1 MKNGTHIK
9 KKWMQFKVSALSASI
24 TALIVS
30 SIPTQISAS
39 DIDIY
44 QSGGTGAINIYL
56 MLDVSGSM
64 GSTSLP
70 DDYGYTATKE
80 VCNSSKG
87 ITYTQSNAG
96 TNYITFE
103 DKGNNK
109 GNYKKEG
116 NNYVFVGE
124 KKGKYIIKKI
134 DTKTF
139 TGASR
144 YNATEVTVES
154 CNNVSTN
161 ICPASWSSWSYW
173 DDRWVWSGTTLS
185 KTLSKHGYDYAQSG
199 EAYCLVKETDLNISD
214 INDQNYLKKIKKIC
228 EPVEGKTGEYN
239 CLTRLANL
247 KKGFYE
253 LINSSEITKDHNFAI
268 GQYTGDSTNN
278 GGIGTLLNFTSMD
291 SVGKASISRS
301 VSNLIAAG
309 GTPIAAA
316 YQEASSKITTG
327 NSLSNAK
334 PSCSGNGIYF
344 LTDGQPDPATTDL
357 FEAEKVTDSA
367 LDYIYGRDRYGNNL
381 TTDHWRRVAGKAK
394 TLYDSP
400 KLIKTATVGFGGGYY
415 LSSDYAK
422 NGEFNCSVYSHP
434 EKGLC
439 LWGTKKQQ
447 YGQGGFY
454 NAQSAED
461 IVGSIKQFVSDV
473 SVPVEGSTMGTST
486 IPVDALNSTQLQPYS
501 YFPMFKPLIGTK
513 AQLWV
518 GNLKKFK
525 VSNGSIY
532 DTQDATVFDQDQ
544 IRAKLRDFWF
554 SDAGSSDA
562 DPSVGWGGHL
572 SRLKANNLPKMD
584 GAPDLN
590 RKLYINRGDELVE
603 ASVVL
608 SDANK
613 LANSEYLYG
622 LLGFSKLKQADFDTL
637 KTMNS
642 AQQLEYLKGKT
653 DARGHQLGSVLHS
666 TPVLLTQKGAV
677 EVVKG
682 VQSSKNREDYIMF
695 GTTQGVLH
703 IVKAGQQDS
712 AAVDVNGGTDVFSFV
727 PQEFIANQAKGFAES
742 LAMGRTDSVDTF
754 FYGVD
759 GPWVAHTVYEPQVTD
774 TYKEVDGEKV
784 LESTSGSL
792 VVKAD
797 SKKSHQYVYGGLR
810 MGGRSYYALNLS
822 DMSAPKLMFHIDPVA
837 ATAAT
842 DPLYHMGQS
851 WSKPSL
857 AYIRWNG
864 EKKLAMIVGGGYDTK
879 YEDPN
884 FTNNNGTQSVKGNG
898 IYIFDAE
905 NGKLLWWA
913 SKGTNTTAD
922 ESSDAV
928 LDSDGA
934 VNTPAFNEIG
944 TMHNSIPSRIK
955 VIDRDGDGIADH
967 LYTGDLGGKVF
978 RIDLNPKHF
987 ISDDEDKNQPFTL
1000 NAFEFADLGQRR
1012 FYEPPTFTIHK
1023 SGMTRYAVL
1032 SMGSGD
1038 RSSPLRSSQVND
1050 LLVGLYDYGV
1060 TQRTPSAQ
1068 ATILEGNLREIYKSQ
1083 KQTADHKGWY
1093 YVLPKQSVES
1103 ETYQSRIIEE
1113 GVALDND
1120 LYMAIFDPRNSTA
1133 GENAT
1138 SCTGG
1143 ITGES
1148 TLYKF
1153 CLPDGDCGASK
1164 TSVDKVG
1171 KLGAGILGLTVGPGS
1186 KDDHRTFI
1194 FNQPPNPKPDEY
1206 VTANKLLPKKWF
1218 EYSPYKAK
1226 SNK

>member
-1 MKNGTHIK
+1 MKNGTYIK

-24 TALIVS
+24 TALIVG
-30 SIPTQISAS
+30 SIPTQIFAS

-44 QSGGTGAINIYL
+44 QAGGTGAINIYF

-64 GSTSLP
+64 GKSSLFNDYDHSTTKTVKGFEYKQNNKGVIYVEFDWKGNKRGDYNKSGSNYTFVGAGNGGYSIKLGTPRPVKKGDPDTSKFDAKDIMVEVDINLCDGNSLSQLP
-70 DDYGYTATKE
+70 DDLKSSVGEFIYASKGENYCLIKE
-80 VCNSSKG
+80 GDLKLTVAEDLAYLNKIKKTCEPVKG
-87 ITYTQSNAG
+87 ITGQ
-96 TNYITFE
+96 
-103 DKGNNK
+103 
-109 GNYKKEG
+109 
-116 NNYVFVGE
+116 
-124 KKGKYIIKKI
+124 
-134 DTKTF
+134 
-139 TGASR
+139 
-144 YNATEVTVES
+144 
-154 CNNVSTN
+154 
-161 ICPASWSSWSYW
+161 
-173 DDRWVWSGTTLS
+173 
-185 KTLSKHGYDYAQSG
+185 
-199 EAYCLVKETDLNISD
+199 
-214 INDQNYLKKIKKIC
+214 
-228 EPVEGKTGEYN
+228 YN
-239 CLTRLANL
+239 CLTRFANL
-247 KKGFYE
+247 KKGFYQLLE
-253 LINSSEITKDHNFAI
+253 SSEIGKDHNFAL
-268 GQYTGDSTNN
+268 GEYSYSTGRE
-278 GGIGTLLNFTSMD
+278 IENFTKMD
-291 SVGKASISRS
+291 AAGKTKLAQK
-301 VSNLIAAG
+301 VQGLTAGG

-316 YQEASSKITTG
+316 YAVASNTITVG
-327 NSLSNAK
+327 NEVSNAK

-344 LTDGQPDPATTDL
+344 LTDGQPDPASTEL
-357 FEAEKVTDSA
+357 FETEKVTDDDLLYQSGRRNT
-367 LDYIYGRDRYGNNL
+367 DY
-381 TTDHWRRVAGKAK
+381 WQRVAGKGK
-394 TLYDSP
+394 SLIEGN
-400 KLIKTATVGFGGGYY
+400 KLIKTATVGFGGEYY
-415 LSSDYAK
+415 LTSDYAK
-422 NGEFNCSVYSHP
+422 NGDFDCSVYNHP
-434 EKGLC
+434 QKGLC
-439 LWGTKKQQ
+439 LWGTKKRS

-473 SVPVEGSTMGTST
+473 SVPIEGSTMGTST

-513 AQLWV
+513 AQLWA

-554 SDAGSSDA
+554 SDAGSSND

-584 GAPDLN
+584 GAPDFN

-608 SDANK
+608 ADANK
-613 LANSEYLYG
+613 LTNSEYLYG

-677 EVVKG
+677 NVVNG

-703 IVKAGQQDS
+703 IVKAGQQDTD
-712 AAVDVNGGTDVFSFV
+712 AIDANGGTDVFSFV

-742 LAMGRTDSVDTF
+742 LAMDRTDSVDTF

-774 TYKEVDGEKV
+774 TYKEVDGKEV

-792 VVKAD
+792 VVEAD
-797 SKKSHQYVYGGLR
+797 SPKSHQYVYGGLR

-822 DMSAPKLMFHIDPVA
+822 DMTAPKLMFHINPAEA
-837 ATAAT
+837 ATT
-842 DPLYHMGQS
+842 DPLSHMGQS

-884 FTNNNGTQSVKGNG
+884 FTNDGTQSVQGNG

-905 NGKLLWWA
+905 NGQLLWWA

-928 LDSDGA
+928 LSDGA
-934 VNTPAFNEIG
+934 VSTPAFSEIG
-944 TMHNSIPSRIK
+944 TMYNSIPSRIK

-978 RIDLNPKHF
+978 RIDLNPKHL

-1023 SGMTRYAVL
+1023 SGMSRYAVL

-1038 RSSPLRSSQVND
+1038 RSSPLISSQVND

-1068 ATILEGNLREIYKSQ
+1068 TTILEANLREIYKS
-1083 KQTADHKGWY
+1083 KAQTSEHKGWY
-1093 YVLPKQSVES
+1093 YTLPKQTVES
-1103 ETYQSRIIEE
+1103 ETYQSRILEE

-1153 CLPDGDCGASK
+1153 CLPDGDCGANK
-1164 TSVDKVG
+1164 TNVDRVG

>member
-44 QSGGTGAINIYL
+44 QSGGTGAINIYF

-64 GSTSLP
+64 GSASLP

-96 TNYITFE
+96 TNYISFE

-199 EAYCLVKETDLNISD
+199 EAYCLVKETDLNAS
-214 INDQNYLKKIKKIC
+214 NAADQNYLTRIKKIC
-228 EPVEGKTGEYN
+228 EPVEGQAGEYN

-247 KKGFYE
+247 KKGFYQ
-253 LINSSEITKDHNFAI
+253 LINSSDITKDHNFAI
-268 GQYTGDSTNN
+268 GKYSSTNLSTE
-278 GGIGTLLNFTSMD
+278 IPFTSMTD
-291 SVGKASISRS
+291 TGKAD
-301 VSNLIAAG
+301 VAATVQRLEAGG
-309 GTPIAAA
+309 GTPIASA
-316 YQEASSKITTG
+316 YDEASKNITEG
-327 NSLSNAK
+327 NEVSNAK

-344 LTDGQPDPATTDL
+344 LTDGQPDPNTTTL
-357 FEAEKVTDSA
+357 FNTEKNSQEELLYYVGKNA
-367 LDYIYGRDRYGNNL
+367 KDYWQRI
-381 TTDHWRRVAGKAK
+381 AGKAQS
-394 TLYDSP
+394 LYSSS
-400 KLIKTATVGFGGGYY
+400 KIIKTATVGFGGEYY
-415 LSSDYAK
+415 LTSDYAK
-422 NGEFNCSVYSHP
+422 NGEFDCSVYSHP
-434 EKGLC
+434 QKGLC
-439 LWGTKKQQ
+439 LWGTKNRT

-461 IVGSIKQFVSDV
+461 VVTSIQQFVSDV
-473 SVPVEGSTMGTST
+473 SVPVESSTMGTST

-501 YFPMFKPLIGTK
+501 YFPMFKPLIGSK
-513 AQLWV
+513 AQLWA

-525 VSNGSIY
+525 VSNGTIY

-544 IRAKLRDFWF
+544 IRAKLKDFWF
-554 SDAGSSDA
+554 SEAGSSND

-584 GAPDLN
+584 GAPDFN

-613 LANSEYLYG
+613 LPNSEYLYG
-622 LLGFSKLKQADFDTL
+622 LLGFSKLKQADFNAL
-637 KTMNS
+637 STMS
-642 AQQLEYLKGKT
+642 RTQQLDYLRAKT
-653 DARGHQLGSVLHS
+653 DARGHQLGSVIHS

-677 EVVKG
+677 NVVNG

-703 IVKAGQQDS
+703 IVKAGQQDTS
-712 AAVDVNGGTDVFSFV
+712 AVDGSGGTDVFSFV
-727 PQEFIANQAKGFAES
+727 PQEFIANQAKAFAES
-742 LAMGRTDSVDTF
+742 LAMERTDSVDTF

-774 TYKEVDGEKV
+774 TYKKDENGNDI

-822 DMSAPKLMFHIDPVA
+822 DMSAPKLMFHINPAA
-837 ATAAT
+837 ATAG
-842 DPLYHMGQS
+842 PLFHMGQS
-851 WSKPSL
+851 WSKPTL

-864 EKKLAMIVGGGYDTK
+864 EKKLAMIVGGGYDK
-879 YEDPN
+879 EYEDPA
-884 FTNNNGTQSVKGNG
+884 FTNNDGSKSVKGNG

-905 NGKLLWWA
+905 NGQLLWWA

-934 VNTPAFNEIG
+934 VTTPAFNEIG
-944 TMHNSIPSRIK
+944 TMYNSIPSRIK

-1038 RSSPLRSSQVND
+1038 RSSPLRSSQASD

-1068 ATILEGNLREIYKSQ
+1068 TTILEGNLREIYKS
-1083 KQTADHKGWY
+1083 KAQTSEHKGWY
-1093 YVLPKQSVES
+1093 YVLPKQTVES
-1103 ETYQSRIIEE
+1103 ETYQSRILEE

-1143 ITGES
+1143 IMGES

>member
-1 MKNGTHIK
+1 MKNGTYIK
-9 KKWMQFKVSALSASI
+9 KKWMQFKVSALSTSI

-44 QSGGTGAINIYL
+44 QSGGTGAINIYF

-87 ITYTQSNAG
+87 ITYTQSKAG
-96 TNYITFE
+96 THYITFE
-103 DKGNNK
+103 DKGNNN

-134 DTKTF
+134 DIKNF

-154 CNNVSTN
+154 CNNVSTD
-161 ICPASWSSWSYW
+161 ICPASWSSWHNKKG
-173 DDRWVWSGTTLS
+173 WVWSGTTLS
-185 KTLSKHGYDYAQSG
+185 KTLSKHEYDYAQSG
-199 EAYCLVKETDLNISD
+199 EAYCLVKEADLNAS
-214 INDQNYLKKIKKIC
+214 NAADQNYLTRIKKIC
-228 EPVEGKTGEYN
+228 EPVEGQAGEYN

-247 KKGFYE
+247 KKGFYQ
-253 LINSSEITKDHNFAI
+253 LINSSDITKDHNFAI
-268 GQYTGDSTNN
+268 GKYSSTNLSTE
-278 GGIGTLLNFTSMD
+278 ISFTSMTD
-291 SVGKASISRS
+291 EGKAK
-301 VSNLIAAG
+301 VAAIVQGLTANG
-309 GTPIAAA
+309 GTPIASA
-316 YQEASSKITTG
+316 YREASSIITTG
-327 NSLSNAK
+327 NSVSNAK

-344 LTDGQPDPATTDL
+344 LTDGQPDPATTDF
-357 FEAEKVTDSA
+357 FEDEKVADSA
-367 LDYIYGRDRYGNNL
+367 LDYVYGRDWYGNDL

-394 TLYDSP
+394 TLYDGS

-415 LSSDYAK
+415 LTSDYAK
-422 NGEFNCSVYSHP
+422 NGEFECSVYSHP

-439 LWGTKKQQ
+439 LWGTKNQK

-532 DTQDATVFDQDQ
+532 DTSDATVFDQDQ

-554 SDAGSSDA
+554 SEAGSSDD

-584 GAPDLN
+584 GAPDFN
-590 RKLYINRGDELVE
+590 RKLFIDRDGELVE

-613 LANSEYLYG
+613 LPNSEYLYG
-622 LLGFSKLKQADFDTL
+622 LLGFSKLTLADFEALGAMDQT
-637 KTMNS
+637 
-642 AQQLEYLKGKT
+642 QQLEYLKTKT
-653 DARGHQLGSVLHS
+653 DARGHQLGSVIHS

-677 EVVKG
+677 NVVNG

-703 IVKAGQQDS
+703 IVKAGQQDTS
-712 AAVDVNGGTDVFSFV
+712 AIDANGGTDVFSFV

-742 LAMGRTDSVDTF
+742 LAMERTDSVDTF

-774 TYKEVDGEKV
+774 NYKEVDGKKV

-792 VVKAD
+792 VVKAN
-797 SKKSHQYVYGGLR
+797 SSKSHQYVYGGLR

-822 DMSAPKLMFHIDPVA
+822 DMAEPKLMFHINPDAVESG
-837 ATAAT
+837 
-842 DPLYHMGQS
+842 PLSHMGQS

-864 EKKLAMIVGGGYDTK
+864 EKKLAMIVGGGYDK
-879 YEDPN
+879 EYEDPA
-884 FTNNNGTQSVKGNG
+884 FTNNDGSKSVKGNG
-898 IYIFDAE
+898 IYIFDAK
-905 NGKLLWWA
+905 NGQLLWWA

-934 VNTPAFNEIG
+934 VTTPAFNEIG
-944 TMHNSIPSRIK
+944 TMYNSIPSRIK

>member
-1 MKNGTHIK
+1 MKNGTYIK

-30 SIPTQISAS
+30 SIPIQISAS

-44 QSGGTGAINIYL
+44 QSGGTGAINIYF

-64 GSTSLP
+64 GSMSIAN
-70 DDYGYTATKE
+70 DYSHT
-80 VCNSSKG
+80 SSKTVTQQG
-87 ITYTQSNAG
+87 YSYTQN
-96 TNYITFE
+96 
-103 DKGNNK
+103 DKGGFYIKFDNSRFSTKSRDYNK
-109 GNYKKEG
+109 DGK
-116 NNYVFVGE
+116 
-124 KKGKYIIKKI
+124 KYIFAGIGLGDYYISNSRDATSNDSKSDRYVRTSSSVTLPIKICESASSLSAALKSTSEYEYASVGDSYCI
-134 DTKTF
+134 VKTSDLS
-139 TGASR
+139 AS
-144 YNATEVTVES
+144 N
-154 CNNVSTN
+154 TN
-161 ICPASWSSWSYW
+161 
-173 DDRWVWSGTTLS
+173 
-185 KTLSKHGYDYAQSG
+185 
-199 EAYCLVKETDLNISD
+199 D
-214 INDQNYLKKIKKIC
+214 INYLNKIKKIC
-228 EPVEGKTGEYN
+228 EPSSVVSESYI
-239 CLTRLANL
+239 CLTRLSNL
-247 KKGFYE
+247 KKGFFS
-253 LINSSEITKDHNFAI
+253 LLDSSEITKDHNFAI
-268 GQYTGDSTNN
+268 GQYTSDDDNN
-278 GGIGTLLNFTSMD
+278 GGTRTLLDFTSMND
-291 SVGKASISRS
+291 EGKAT
-301 VSNLIAAG
+301 IASFVEDLSAEG
-309 GTPIAAA
+309 GTPIAGA
-316 YQEASSKITTG
+316 YQEASAKITTG

-344 LTDGQPDPATTDL
+344 LTDGQPDPATTTL
-357 FEAEKVTDSA
+357 FESERVTDSA
-367 LDYIYGRDRYGNNL
+367 LDYTYQDRWGNSY

-394 TLYDSP
+394 TLYSSS

-415 LSSDYAK
+415 LTSDYAK
-422 NGEFNCSVYSHP
+422 NGDFECAVYSHP

-439 LWGTKKQQ
+439 LWGTKKEQ

-461 IVGSIKQFVSDV
+461 IVSSIKQFVSDV
-473 SVPVEGSTMGTST
+473 SVPIEGSTMGAST
-486 IPVDALNSTQLQPYS
+486 IPVDALNTTQLQPYS

-513 AQLWV
+513 NQLWA

-525 VSNGSIY
+525 VSQGTIY
-532 DTQDATVFDQDQ
+532 DTQGTTVFDQDQ
-544 IRAKLRDFWF
+544 IRTKLQDFWY
-554 SDAGSSDA
+554 SADGSSED
-562 DPSVGWGGHL
+562 DQSVGWGGHL
-572 SRLKANNLPKMD
+572 SRLKANNLPNM
-584 GAPDLN
+584 ANAEPFN

-622 LLGFSKLKQADFDTL
+622 LLGFSKLTQADFDALGAMDQT
-637 KTMNS
+637 
-642 AQQLEYLKGKT
+642 QQLEYLKTKT
-653 DARGHQLGSVLHS
+653 DARGHQLGSVIHS

-677 EVVKG
+677 NVVNG

-703 IVKAGQQDS
+703 IVKAGQQDTN
-712 AAVDVNGGTDVFSFV
+712 AIDVNGGTDVFSFV
-727 PQEFIANQAKGFAES
+727 PQEFIASQSQGFAES
-742 LAMGRTDSVDTF
+742 LAMERTDSVDTF

-774 TYKEVDGEKV
+774 IYKEVDGEKV

-822 DMSAPKLMFHIDPVA
+822 DMSDPKLMFHINPA
-837 ATAAT
+837 ASTT
-842 DPLYHMGQS
+842 GPLSRMGQS

-864 EKKLAMIVGGGYDTK
+864 EKKLAMIVGGGYDTQ
-879 YEDPN
+879 YENPDFVN
-884 FTNNNGTQSVKGNG
+884 DGSHTVKGNG

-905 NGKLLWWA
+905 NGELLWWT
-913 SKGTNTTAD
+913 SQGVDKDTD
-922 ESSDAV
+922 ESLDAV
-928 LDSDGA
+928 LGDDGS
-934 VNTPAFNEIG
+934 VTTPAFNEIG
-944 TMHNSIPSRIK
+944 TMYNSIPSRIK
-955 VIDRDGDGIADH
+955 VIDRDGDGVADH
-967 LYTGDLGGKVF
+967 LYAGDLGGKVF

-987 ISDDEDKNQPFTL
+987 ISGDKDKNQPFTL

-1038 RSSPLRSSQVND
+1038 RSSPLRPSQSND
-1050 LLVGLYDYGV
+1050 LLVGLYDFSV
-1060 TQRTPSAQ
+1060 TKSLP
-1068 ATILEGNLREIYKSQ
+1068 TIQDSIRLIDLREIYQSKA
-1083 KQTADHKGWY
+1083 QTDEHKGWY
-1093 YVLPKQSVES
+1093 FNIPKQTVGE

-1113 GVALDND
+1113 GVALDKD
-1120 LYMAIFDPRNSTA
+1120 LYVAIFDPSKSTA
-1133 GENAT
+1133 KDNAT

-1164 TSVDKVG
+1164 TSVDQVG

-1186 KDDHRTFI
+1186 KDGQRTLI

-1206 VTANKLLPKKWF
+1206 VTTNKLLPKKWF

-1226 SNK
+1226 SN

>member
-1 MKNGTHIK
+1 MKNGTYIK
-9 KKWMQFKVSALSASI
+9 KKWMQFKVSALSTSI

-44 QSGGTGAINIYL
+44 QSGGTGATTIYM
-56 MLDVSGSM
+56 MLDKSGSM
-64 GSTSLP
+64 DYAQGFY
-70 DDYGYTATKE
+70 DDYGYIYGSHEENNKNI
-80 VCNSSKG
+80 CNSYYYVGPDNGGNYGPISNGEFTNWGAGSGDYKYSGWGHCSKVNYTVKDTVCVRRLSDVDLSINFMKKDYYYVKKNQDGICVVDFSLFPLKTGAELTKINNIKERIRQTCTDISSNGTKFRCLSRMSKLREGLMRMIMDSSIDKSKG
-87 ITYTQSNAG
+87 FALGVYSGSSASTLL
-96 TNYITFE
+96 TFTE
-103 DKGNNK
+103 MNDDN
-109 GNYKKEG
+109 
-116 NNYVFVGE
+116 
-124 KKGKYIIKKI
+124 KKI
-134 DTKTF
+134 MLEKIE
-139 TGASR
+139 GILAS
-144 YNATEVTVES
+144 
-154 CNNVSTN
+154 
-161 ICPASWSSWSYW
+161 
-173 DDRWVWSGTTLS
+173 
-185 KTLSKHGYDYAQSG
+185 
-199 EAYCLVKETDLNISD
+199 
-214 INDQNYLKKIKKIC
+214 
-228 EPVEGKTGEYN
+228 
-239 CLTRLANL
+239 
-247 KKGFYE
+247 
-253 LINSSEITKDHNFAI
+253 
-268 GQYTGDSTNN
+268 
-278 GGIGTLLNFTSMD
+278 
-291 SVGKASISRS
+291 
-301 VSNLIAAG
+301 G
-309 GTPIAAA
+309 GTPIGVA
-316 YQEASSKITTG
+316 YKKASSEFDSSPYFND
-327 NSLSNAK
+327 NSKLE
-334 PSCSGNGIYF
+334 CSGNGIYF
-344 LTDGQPDPATTDL
+344 MTDGEPSNDSTT
-357 FEAEKVTDSA
+357 FA
-367 LDYIYGRDRYGNNL
+367 YGNVSNYL
-381 TTDHWRRVAGKAK
+381 KIIADKGESNFWNKIGYQAQYLKESK
-394 TLYDSP
+394 F
-400 KLIKTATVGFGGGYY
+400 KIKTATVGLGSEYY
-415 LSSDYAK
+415 FKTLPSDMAK
-422 NGEFNCSVYSHP
+422 VDCSVISTA
-434 EKGLC
+434 GSNAQSLC
-439 LWGTKKQQ
+439 KWGAKSAAI
-447 YGQGGFY
+447 GSGGFY
-454 NAQSAED
+454 TVQSTNDLIE
-461 IVGSIKQFVSDV
+461 SIKQFIADTE
-473 SVPVEGSTMGTST
+473 VPIEGSTMGTST
-486 IPVDALNSTQLQPYS
+486 IPVDALNSTKLQPYS

-864 EKKLAMIVGGGYDTK
+864 EKKLAMIVGGGYDK
-879 YEDPN
+879 EYEDPA
-884 FTNNNGTQSVKGNG
+884 FTNNDGSKSVKGNG
-898 IYIFDAE
+898 IYIFDAK
-905 NGKLLWWA
+905 NGQLLWWA

-934 VNTPAFNEIG
+934 VTTPAFNEIG
-944 TMHNSIPSRIK
+944 TMYNSIPSRIK

>member
-1 MKNGTHIK
+1 MKNGTYIK
-9 KKWMQFKVSALSASI
+9 KKWMQFKVSALSTSI

-44 QSGGTGAINIYL
+44 QSGGTGAINIYF

-64 GSTSLP
+64 GSMSIANDYSHTSSKTKTELGSKFSQNDSGAKYVIFSKSGKGSKDYNRTGSKNKYTYTYMGAGLGEYRISSIGDATRF
-70 DDYGYTATKE
+70 DDKSDRYNVSSVSVNTPIQI
-80 VCNSSKG
+80 CNS
-87 ITYTQSNAG
+87 
-96 TNYITFE
+96 
-103 DKGNNK
+103 
-109 GNYKKEG
+109 
-116 NNYVFVGE
+116 
-124 KKGKYIIKKI
+124 
-134 DTKTF
+134 
-139 TGASR
+139 AS
-144 YNATEVTVES
+144 
-154 CNNVSTN
+154 
-161 ICPASWSSWSYW
+161 
-173 DDRWVWSGTTLS
+173 TLS
-185 KTLSKHGYDYAQSG
+185 SALKSTSGYEYASVGDSYCVVKTSDLSES
-199 EAYCLVKETDLNISD
+199 NS
-214 INDQNYLKKIKKIC
+214 NDVNYLNKIKKIC
-228 EPVEGKTGEYN
+228 EPNSSESNSYI
-239 CLTRLANL
+239 CLTRLSNL
-247 KKGFYE
+247 KKGFYQ
-253 LINSSEITKDHNFAI
+253 LINSSEITEDHNFAI
-268 GQYTGDSTNN
+268 GQYTGSDSN
-278 GGIGTLLNFTSMD
+278 GGIKTLLNFTSMD
-291 SVGKASISRS
+291 TSGKASIAGF
-301 VSNLIAAG
+301 VQNLKASG
-309 GTPIAAA
+309 GTPIAGA
-316 YQEASSKITTG
+316 YNEASSIITTG
-327 NSLSNAK
+327 NSISNAK

-344 LTDGQPDPATTDL
+344 LTDGQPDPATTDF
-357 FEAEKVTDSA
+357 FEDEKVADSA
-367 LDYIYGRDRYGNNL
+367 LDYVYGRDWYGNDL

-394 TLYDSP
+394 TLYDGS

-415 LSSDYAK
+415 LTSDYAK
-422 NGEFNCSVYSHP
+422 NGEFECSVYSHP

-439 LWGTKKQQ
+439 LWGTKNQK

-532 DTQDATVFDQDQ
+532 DTSDATVFDQDQ

-554 SDAGSSDA
+554 SEAGSSDD

-584 GAPDLN
+584 GAPDFN
-590 RKLYINRGDELVE
+590 RKLFIDRDGELVE

-613 LANSEYLYG
+613 LPNSEYLYG
-622 LLGFSKLKQADFDTL
+622 LLGFSKLTLADFEALGAMDQT
-637 KTMNS
+637 
-642 AQQLEYLKGKT
+642 QQLEYLKTKT
-653 DARGHQLGSVLHS
+653 DARGHQLGSVIHS

-677 EVVKG
+677 NVVNG

-703 IVKAGQQDS
+703 IVKAGQQDTS
-712 AAVDVNGGTDVFSFV
+712 AIDANGGTDVFSFV

-742 LAMGRTDSVDTF
+742 LAMERTDSVDTF

-774 TYKEVDGEKV
+774 NYKEVDGKKV

-792 VVKAD
+792 VVKAN
-797 SKKSHQYVYGGLR
+797 SSKSHQYVYGGLR

-822 DMSAPKLMFHIDPVA
+822 DMAEPKLMFHINPDAVESG
-837 ATAAT
+837 
-842 DPLYHMGQS
+842 PLSHMGQS

-864 EKKLAMIVGGGYDTK
+864 EKKLAMIVGGGYDKK
-879 YEDPN
+879 YEDHD
-884 FTNNNGTQSVKGNG
+884 FTNDGAQSVKGNG

-905 NGKLLWWA
+905 NGQLLWWA

-934 VNTPAFNEIG
+934 VTTPAFNEIG
-944 TMHNSIPSRIK
+944 TMYNSIPSRIK

-987 ISDDEDKNQPFTL
+987 ISDDEDKNHPFTL